1 MPFDGASDEKATD
14 SILPSSSSSISLSMT
29 TSSAINNDSLVMVT
43 DQTLDASSSAFYP
56 PTEERALVVQSLL
69 EEAMSKELVELRDV
83 DTFFARLAQSNRE
96 LETTEAIDSL
106 SQSTMK
112 VASSRFPKGTLT
124 TLDNCSSSNYISFL
138 NK

>member
-1 MPFDGASDEKATD
+1 MPFDGTSDDKAMD
-14 SILPSSSSSISLSMT
+14 SIPPSSSSSIPLSMPA
-29 TSSAINNDSLVMVT
+29 SSATNNDSLMT
-43 DQTLDASSSAFYP
+43 DQMLDASSSASYP
-56 PTEERALVVQSLL
+56 PTEERALMVQSLL

-112 VASSRFPKGTLT
+112 VASSRLPKGTLT
-124 TLDNCSSSNYISFL
+124 TPF
-138 NK
+138 

>member
-1 MPFDGASDEKATD
+1 MPA
-14 SILPSSSSSISLSMT
+14 
-29 TSSAINNDSLVMVT
+29 SSATNNDSLMT
-43 DQTLDASSSAFYP
+43 DQTLDASSRASYP
-56 PTEERALVVQSLL
+56 LTEERALMVQSLL
-69 EEAMSKELVELRDV
+69 EEATSKELVELRDV